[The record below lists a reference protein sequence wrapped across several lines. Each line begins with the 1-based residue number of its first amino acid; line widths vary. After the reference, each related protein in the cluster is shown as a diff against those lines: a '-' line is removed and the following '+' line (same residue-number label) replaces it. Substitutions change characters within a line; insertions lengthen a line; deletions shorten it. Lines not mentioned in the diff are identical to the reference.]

1 VSAYLSIGAV
11 YRNEGRYLREWIEF
25 HRIVGVERFFLYD
38 NRSED
43 DHMDVLAP
51 YIDEGVVVHRSWP
64 SFPAQLQVFDD
75 CIERH
80 RHDARW
86 IAFIDLDEFL
96 FSPTMRS
103 LPDILR
109 DFEQHAAVGVNCLA
123 FGTSGHQAPPPG
135 PVIENYLRRTDREAR
150 NLIVKSIVD
159 PTRTLHAG
167 RTPHYFR
174 LRNQERAVD
183 ERRRPIRG
191 DETED
196 LACELLR
203 INHYFT
209 RSQQE
214 RDAKIASRR
223 ADNGL
228 AKSDG
233 SERDWTLNAVEDRTI
248 LAYLPQLREALE
260 AARAPAGREPCR

>member
-1 VSAYLSIGAV
+1 VTSYLAIGAV

-25 HRIVGVERFFLYD
+25 HRLVGVERFFLYD

-43 DHMDVLAP
+43 GHMDVLAP
-51 YIDEGVVVHRSWP
+51 YIEAGVVVHHSWP
-64 SFPAQLQVFDD
+64 GFPAQLQVFDD

-80 RHDARW
+80 RDDARW

-96 FSPTMRS
+96 FSPTMR
-103 LPDILR
+103 PVAEILR
-109 DFEQHAAVGVNCLA
+109 DYEDHAAVAVNCVA
-123 FGTSGHQAPPPG
+123 FGTSGHETPPPG
-135 PVIENYLRRTDREAR
+135 LVIENYVRRTDREAR
-150 NLIVKSIVD
+150 NLIIKSIVD
-159 PTRTLHAG
+159 PARTLHAG

-174 LRNQERAVD
+174 LRNHERAVT
-183 ERRRPIRG
+183 ERREPVRG
-191 DETED
+191 DESD
-196 LACELLR
+196 SLSCELLR

-233 SERDWTLNAVEDRTI
+233 SERDWKLNAVEDRTI
-248 LAYLPQLREALE
+248 LGYLPALKDAL
-260 AARAPAGREPCR
+260 AARSGSRA